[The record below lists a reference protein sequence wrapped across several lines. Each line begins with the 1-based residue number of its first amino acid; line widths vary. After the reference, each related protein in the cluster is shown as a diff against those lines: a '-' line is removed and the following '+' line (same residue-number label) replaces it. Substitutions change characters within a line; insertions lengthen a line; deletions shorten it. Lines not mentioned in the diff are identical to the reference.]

1 MVLLVL
7 ALLVGLLLLLLLLL
21 LRPGIGVMI
30 TGCAIWCGVRSGS
43 ISCDATTGGGDD
55 GVLRIRRRC
64 LIDMLR
70 TEAALSGRGGI
81 DVDIDDSTL
90 LRYAGSSGRGGRT
103 PEGGGRGAVR
113 LSLNAR

>member
-21 LRPGIGVMI
+21 LRPGTGVII

-43 ISCDATTGGGDD
+43 ISCDAMTGGGDD

-70 TEAALSGRGGI
+70 TEAALSGRGT